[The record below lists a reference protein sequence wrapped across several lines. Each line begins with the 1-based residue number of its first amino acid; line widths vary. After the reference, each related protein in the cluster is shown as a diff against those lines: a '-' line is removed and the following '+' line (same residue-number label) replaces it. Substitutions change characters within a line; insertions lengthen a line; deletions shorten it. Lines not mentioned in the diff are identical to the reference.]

1 MSNDF
6 YNREGHENEDDDDD
20 DKNIIDNNKCTYNC
34 PN

>member
-20 DKNIIDNNKCTYNC
+20 ENIIDNNKCMYNC

>member
-20 DKNIIDNNKCTYNC
+20 DENIIDNNKCMYNC